1 MSIIINKTMAE
12 EKYIKW
18 LITHKKPVEVR
29 LATDEF
35 MNCDYIN
42 FICNDSKNRYKF
54 KVVDR
59 TLFNTFEQCVDYYG
73 FKKLI
78 CDTKTREECIEK
90 YKSFYPKKQ
99 YLKFKIVALKLVWK
113 LQNEE

>member
-1 MSIIINKTMAE
+1 MILKINLNLKLLTE
-12 EKYIKW
+12 NY
-18 LITHKKPVEVR
+18 
-29 LATDEF
+29 
-35 MNCDYIN
+35 
-42 FICNDSKNRYKF
+42 
-54 KVVDR
+54 
-59 TLFNTFEQCVDYYG
+59 YYG